1 MTDKEAYKIGFML
14 KCAELGV
21 DPEVA
26 AVNLVKYATLNPI
39 EWIKS
44 IFGLGKG
51 VVGAAGTAL
60 KFGLPLGLGAS
71 LLTGGALGHYAAK
84 ATTPNIDIGE
94 IKKDEET
101 EAYETAIAKLRNNLR
116 RRGVNVDADN
126 SWFG

>member
-1 MTDKEAYKIGFML
+1 MTDKEAYKIGFMI
-14 KCAELGV
+14 KCAELGI

-26 AVNLVKYATLNPI
+26 AVNLVKYAFDPLALI
-39 EWIKS
+39 SKL
-44 IFGLGKG
+44 LGAG
-51 VVGAAGTAL
+51 TNVAGTAL
-60 KFGLPLGLGAS
+60 KWAIPLGLGGS
-71 LLTGGALGHYAAK
+71 LLTGGAAGHYAAR

-126 SWFG
+126 GWFS

>member
-1 MTDKEAYKIGFML
+1 MTDKEAYKIGFMM
-14 KCAELGV
+14 KCAELGI

-26 AVNLVKYATLNPI
+26 AINLVKYAVDPI
-39 EWIKS
+39 AWLTKI
-44 IFGLGKG
+44 
-51 VVGAAGTAL
+51 
-60 KFGLPLGLGAS
+60 LGLGAGAATKVVGYGLPLALGGS
-71 LLTGGALGHYAAK
+71 LLAGGTAGHYAAR

-116 RRGVNVDADN
+116 RRGVNVDTND